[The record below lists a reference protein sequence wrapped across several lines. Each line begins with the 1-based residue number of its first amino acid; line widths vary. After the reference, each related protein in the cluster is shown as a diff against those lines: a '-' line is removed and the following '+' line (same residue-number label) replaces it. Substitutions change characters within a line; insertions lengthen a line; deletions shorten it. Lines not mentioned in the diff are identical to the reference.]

1 MCSLSLKGLKRNF
14 MRIAI
19 PTNDHRT
26 IADRLSEAR
35 GVMVYRIEKGEIKG
49 RLFRYFRFW
58 KILKDEGLKDRFFR
72 RFSEC
77 FRECDWL
84 VVKGM
89 HPGLEEYL
97 RNSGI
102 RIHQTEEENLN
113 DIVKEMIA
121 VTKTNEYV

>member
-1 MCSLSLKGLKRNF
+1 

-19 PTNDHRT
+19 PTNDHEK
-26 IADRLSEAR
+26 IAGRLSEAR
-35 GVMVYRIEKGEIKG
+35 GVMVYRFEKGKLRG

-58 KILKDEGLKDRFFR
+58 KILQNEGLKDRFFR

-84 VVKGM
+84 VVKDM

-102 RIHQTEEENLN
+102 RIHQTQKERLSEIVEEMFQLIHNEAY
-113 DIVKEMIA
+113 VQTKE
-121 VTKTNEYV
+121 VSR

>member
-1 MCSLSLKGLKRNF
+1 

-19 PTNDHRT
+19 PTNDHVS
-26 IADRLSEAR
+26 IADNLSRSR
-35 GVMVYRIEKGEIKG
+35 GVMVYLLENNEIKG

-58 KILKDEGLKDRFFR
+58 KILKNEGLKDRFFR

-89 HPGLEEYL
+89 HPGLKEYL
-97 RNSGI
+97 QNSGI
-102 RIHQTEEENLN
+102 RIHETTKENL
-113 DIVKEMIA
+113 DDVIRELIEL
-121 VTKTNEYV
+121 TKTNEYV